1 MSKAVRSGAG
11 FTWVPLG
18 LSAVVMATLL
28 ALGAL
33 LALSLDAHSRAAPE
47 LRAKFLVVRAVLD
60 RAQGGARISILSVP
74 KVSACGAGRGL
85 GPRGETES
93 ERGGACHGSQRI

>member
-1 MSKAVRSGAG
+1 MSKAVRGGAG

-18 LSAVVMATLL
+18 LSVVVMATLL

-47 LRAKFLVVRAVLD
+47 LRAKFLVVRAALG
-60 RAQGGARISILSVP
+60 RATCGALVSTPSVP
-74 KVSACGAGRGL
+74 RKRVRCRWGTGAARG
-85 GPRGETES
+85 T
-93 ERGGACHGSQRI
+93 